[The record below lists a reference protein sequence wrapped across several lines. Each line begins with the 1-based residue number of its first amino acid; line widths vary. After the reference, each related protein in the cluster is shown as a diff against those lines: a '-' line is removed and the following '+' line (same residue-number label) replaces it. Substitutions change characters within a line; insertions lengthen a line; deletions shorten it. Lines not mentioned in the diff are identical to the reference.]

1 MRRSAPSSQP
11 NHDDGHYWI
20 SISDLMTSLLFIFII
35 ILAYTIHSFTQ
46 KSDKFEESF
55 HSRSEL
61 LTQLQLTLKQKN
73 INVDID
79 PKNGNMR
86 IKSDAFFNIGSAD
99 LNPQGQTAIVI
110 IAQEIK
116 QQMQNEK
123 YKQAIDT
130 IFIEGHTDNVP
141 ITVSYGRRWT
151 NMELSA
157 QRAINTYLM
166 MDSGAN
172 IKEMVNRDGRYLFS
186 YSGYA
191 ESRPISDNNSEQG
204 RAKNR
209 RIELFFALTSPKLEE
224 NNAKSSISKP

>member
-1 MRRSAPSSQP
+1 MRQSTLNANTHQ
-11 NHDDGHYWI
+11 DDGHYWI

-35 ILAYTIHSFTQ
+35 ILAYTIYSFTQ

-55 HSRSEL
+55 NARSEL
-61 LTQLQLTLKQKN
+61 LVDLQTSLKHKN

-86 IKSDAFFNIGSAD
+86 IKSDAFFAVGSAD
-99 LNPQGQTAIVI
+99 LNQDGQQAIMQ

-116 QQMQNEK
+116 TKMQNKK
-123 YKQAIDT
+123 YQQAIDT

-141 ITVSYGRRWT
+141 ISINYGRRWT

-166 MDSGAN
+166 MDNGVN

-191 ESRPISDNNSEQG
+191 DTRPISDNDSDVG

-209 RIELFFALTSPKLEE
+209 RIELFFALTSPKLE
-224 NNAKSSISKP
+224 

>member
-1 MRRSAPSSQP
+1 MRRSAPISQH

-35 ILAYTIHSFTQ
+35 ILAYTIYSFTE
-46 KSDKFEESF
+46 KSDIFEESF
-55 HSRSEL
+55 NARSEL
-61 LTQLQLTLKQKN
+61 LVELQKTLKEKN

-86 IKSDAFFNIGSAD
+86 IKSDTFFDVGSAD
-99 LNPQGQTAIVI
+99 LNLQGNIAIVT
-110 IAQEIK
+110 IAQDIK
-116 QQMQNEK
+116 QKMQHKK

-130 IFIEGHTDNVP
+130 IFIEGHTDNIP
-141 ITVSYGRRWT
+141 IHATTGRRWT

-157 QRAINTYLM
+157 QRAINTYLA
-166 MDSGAN
+166 MDNGAN
-172 IKEMVNRDGRYLFS
+172 IKEMMNRDGRYLFS

-204 RAKNR
+204 RAQNR

-224 NNAKSSISKP
+224 ENVK